1 MTLYIL
7 TYNDQGRRNGF
18 QSGGAKEHWKV
29 LSATMVGR
37 QEKFLNSKHSRMAKT
52 VTLYIHLV
60 DLCNKI
66 RELIQFWQDPKN
78 SSIVLFNLSYL
89 SYLMEMYI
97 KPFSYENYC
106 HQSAIK

>member
-7 TYNDQGRRNGF
+7 TYNYQGRRNGF

-29 LSATMVGR
+29 LSATMFGR
-37 QEKFLNSKHSRMAKT
+37 QEKFLNSKHSRMAET
-52 VTLYIHLV
+52 VTLYTLYLV
-60 DLCNKI
+60 DLCSKI

-78 SSIVLFNLSYL
+78 SSIFNLSYL

-106 HQSAIK
+106 RQSAIK

>member
-1 MTLYIL
+1 M
-7 TYNDQGRRNGF
+7 DF
-18 QSGGAKEHWKV
+18 KV
-29 LSATMVGR
+29 EGPRSTGKYCWPPWLAD
-37 QEKFLNSKHSRMAKT
+37 KKKHSRMAKT

-60 DLCNKI
+60 DLCNKN

-106 HQSAIK
+106 RQSAIK

>member
-7 TYNDQGRRNGF
+7 TYNYQGRQNGF
-18 QSGGAKEHWKV
+18 QSSGAKEHWKV

-37 QEKFLNSKHSRMAKT
+37 QEKFLNSRHSRMAKT
-52 VTLYIHLV
+52 VTLYTQLV

-78 SSIVLFNLSYL
+78 SSIV
-89 SYLMEMYI
+89 
-97 KPFSYENYC
+97 
-106 HQSAIK
+106 

>member
-1 MTLYIL
+1 M
-7 TYNDQGRRNGF
+7 DFKVEGPRNTGEYCRPHGW
-18 QSGGAKEHWKV
+18 Q
-29 LSATMVGR
+29 TR
-37 QEKFLNSKHSRMAKT
+37 KFLNSKHSRMAKT

-106 HQSAIK
+106 RQSAIK

>member
-7 TYNDQGRRNGF
+7 TYNYQGRRYGF
-18 QSGGAKEHWKV
+18 QSGGVKEHWKV
-29 LSATMVGR
+29 LSATMVDR
-37 QEKFLNSKHSRMAKT
+37 QEKFSNSKHSRMAKT
-52 VTLYIHLV
+52 VTLYLV

-106 HQSAIK
+106 RQSAIK

>member
-7 TYNDQGRRNGF
+7 TYNYQGRRNGF
-18 QSGGAKEHWKV
+18 QSGEAKEHWKV
-29 LSATMVGR
+29 LSAIMVGR
-37 QEKFLNSKHSRMAKT
+37 QEKFLNSKHTRITK
-52 VTLYIHLV
+52 IHLV

-66 RELIQFWQDPKN
+66 RELIQFWKDPKN

-97 KPFSYENYC
+97 KPFSYDNYC
-106 HQSAIK
+106 RQSAIK

>member
-7 TYNDQGRRNGF
+7 TYNYQGRQNGF

-52 VTLYIHLV
+52 VTLYTHLV
-60 DLCNKI
+60 DLCNNI

-78 SSIVLFNLSYL
+78 SSIVKSLISFIFNGDV
-89 SYLMEMYI
+89 
-97 KPFSYENYC
+97 
-106 HQSAIK
+106 H

>member
-7 TYNDQGRRNGF
+7 TYNYQGRRNGF
-18 QSGGAKEHWKV
+18 QSGEAKEHWKV
-29 LSATMVGR
+29 LSATMVDR

-52 VTLYIHLV
+52 VKLYIHLV
-60 DLCNKI
+60 DLCNRI

-89 SYLMEMYI
+89 SFLMEMYI

-106 HQSAIK
+106 RL

>member
-1 MTLYIL
+1 M
-7 TYNDQGRRNGF
+7 DFKVEGPRNTGKYCRPPWL
-18 QSGGAKEHWKV
+18 ADKKN
-29 LSATMVGR
+29 
-37 QEKFLNSKHSRMAKT
+37 FLNSKHSRMAKT
-52 VTLYIHLV
+52 VTLYVHLV

-106 HQSAIK
+106 RQSAIK